1 MTSST
6 TAPPRAS
13 TPAGVRV
20 LGWLAAAGTLPYL
33 TLKLTWLT
41 GGTAGMTDPAILAEP
56 AIVVGNAVT
65 FAMDLVVIALALAL
79 THRWGDRLPAWLVL
93 LPMWVG
99 TGFLVPMAIS
109 IMPAVTVE
117 TLTGGARS
125 VAFEPWLQPLVYGG
139 FAWQGVFLCAAFGAH
154 AVRRWSGLVTAV
166 EPPAPGLVP
175 FLRVVTAGGCVM
187 AGASAL
193 LHLVV
198 GLAAGSAVAL
208 GVEAV
213 NAALAIAGAAGV
225 AALVRTR
232 PVPRWAAVAAAWTG
246 SAAMFSWGLYTVTV
260 GMTTTALGAGS
271 DAAAGGAQ
279 LTGLLGGFA
288 LAVAG
293 MLALV
298 GAGETRRG

>member
-1 MTSST
+1 M
-6 TAPPRAS
+6 
-13 TPAGVRV
+13 RV

-33 TLKLTWLT
+33 TLKLTWLS
-41 GGTAGMTDPAILAEP
+41 GGTAGMTDPALLAEP

-65 FAMDLVVIALALAL
+65 FAMDLVVIVLALAL
-79 THRWGDRLPAWLVL
+79 THRWGDRLPVWLVL

-109 IMPAVTVE
+109 IMPAITVE

-139 FAWQGVFLCAAFGAH
+139 FAWQGVFLCVAFGAH
-154 AVRRWSGLVTAV
+154 AARRWSGLVTAV

-198 GLAAGSAVAL
+198 GLTAGSAVAL

-232 PVPRWAAVAAAWTG
+232 PVSRWAAVAAAWTG
-246 SAAMFSWGLYTVTV
+246 SAAMFAWGLYTVTV
-260 GMTTTALGAGS
+260 GMTTTALGGGS

-298 GAGETRRG
+298 GAGESRSA

>member
-1 MTSST
+1 
-6 TAPPRAS
+6 
-13 TPAGVRV
+13 
-20 LGWLAAAGTLPYL
+20 
-33 TLKLTWLT
+33 
-41 GGTAGMTDPAILAEP
+41 
-56 AIVVGNAVT
+56 VGNVIT
-65 FAMDLVVIALALAL
+65 FALDAVVVVLAFAL
-79 THRWGDRLPAWLVL
+79 TSRRGDRLPAWLVL

-99 TGFLVPMAIS
+99 TGFLVPMAVS
-109 IMPAVTVE
+109 IMPA
-117 TLTGGARS
+117 TLLDRITAS
-125 VAFEPWLQPLVYGG
+125 AAPSAFEPWLQPLVYGG

-154 AVRRWSGLVTAV
+154 AVRRWSGPVTAV

-232 PVPRWAAVAAAWTG
+232 PVSRWAAAAAAWTG

-260 GMTTTALGAGS
+260 GMTTTALGAGP

-298 GAGETRRG
+298 GGGETRRG